1 MDAQE
6 DPMDNAIA
14 TDPSIAD
21 AQAQPAGVSDSSSS
35 EETEA
40 GPEVRA
46 VLSQLPGF
54 DGPDATWRWLS
65 GGGAHKNFLVT
76 AGEKQVVVKLWNS
89 MWEGVAVVPPA
100 AIVFH
105 NTRLAGEVGVGAP
118 VVSVVQEPLALVVD
132 FLPGSVMD
140 RSGDTW
146 IPRLAAKA
154 RSLHDS
160 SVRFA
165 NDYNPFAESRK
176 MFAVARHR
184 GVDFPDDFPAL
195 EREVARVEQVLDL
208 RVNEFV
214 PCHND
219 LYGANI
225 LESGGDLRLI
235 DYDLSGMG
243 DRCYDLGFASAYC
256 EMDLDQINRLCESYV
271 GALDERVVARTQLF
285 AIAADWA
292 SVGLWNV
299 ALSMADTND
308 DYDYAGELASS
319 RRRLRRALDANDF
332 GRQLQRARR

>member
-1 MDAQE
+1 MDQ
-6 DPMDNAIA
+6 A
-14 TDPSIAD
+14 TLTPPTTDEVAASSGTTGEAS
-21 AQAQPAGVSDSSSS
+21 AEELQAQSDI
-35 EETEA
+35 
-40 GPEVRA
+40 RA
-46 VLSQLPGF
+46 VLAQVPGF
-54 DGPDATWRWLS
+54 DGPDTVWRWLS
-65 GGGAHKNFLVT
+65 GGGAHKNFLLT
-76 AGEKQVVVKLWNS
+76 AGDRQVVVKLWNR

-100 AIVFH
+100 PIVFH

-118 VVSVVQEPLALVVD
+118 VVAVVQEPLALVID
-132 FLPGSVMD
+132 FLPGQVLD
-140 RSGDTW
+140 RTSENW

-154 RSLHDS
+154 RELHDS
-160 SVRFA
+160 GVRFA

-184 GVDFPDDFPAL
+184 GVDFADDFPDL
-195 EREVARVEQVLDL
+195 EREIARVEQVLDL

-225 LESGGDLRLI
+225 LESGGALRLI

-243 DRCYDLGFASAYC
+243 DRCYDLGFASAYS

-271 GALDERVVARTQLF
+271 GAADERTVARTRLF

-319 RRRLRRALDANDF
+319 RRRLRTALDADDF
-332 GRQLQRARR
+332 GQLLQQARR

>member
-1 MDAQE
+1 MD
-6 DPMDNAIA
+6 DAIVTDTA
-14 TDPSIAD
+14 TGRPAD
-21 AQAQPAGVSDSSSS
+21 GAPTSAAGTAPAAPAEESD
-35 EETEA
+35 A
-40 GPEVRA
+40 GPDVRA
-46 VLSQLPGF
+46 VLAQLPDF
-54 DGPDATWRWLS
+54 DEDTTTWTWLS

-76 AGEKQVVVKLWNS
+76 SGDKQAVVKLWNS

-100 AIVFH
+100 PIVFH

-118 VVSVVQEPLALVVD
+118 LLAVVREPLALVVE
-132 FLPGSVMD
+132 FLPCNVMSPD
-140 RSGDTW
+140 GDTW

-154 RSLHDS
+154 RQLHDS
-160 SVRFA
+160 GVRFA

-184 GVDFPDDFPAL
+184 GADFPDDVVEL
-195 EREVARVEQVLDL
+195 EREVAHVERALDL

-225 LESGGDLRLI
+225 LESSGELRLI

-243 DRCYDLGFASAYC
+243 DRCYDLGFASTYG
-256 EMDLDQINRLCESYV
+256 EMDPDQVNRLCEAYAGGV
-271 GALDERVVARTQLF
+271 DQTTVARTHLF
-285 AIAADWA
+285 AVAANWA
-292 SVGLWNV
+292 SLGLWLV

-319 RRRLRRALDANDF
+319 LRRLRRGLDAEDF
-332 GRQLQRARR
+332 GRQLQQARP